1 MAGQKATKLR
11 KIDALVAGG
20 ATVGERSAAQAAR
33 ERVIGAVK
41 PRKKNPKKNIADRT
55 LKALPPAKRGER
67 YEVWDTRLPGF
78 GVRVGDDVDK
88 ARPGKAGRIAFI
100 LYTRFPGHA
109 HPARRTLGQYGAIT
123 LEQARAKAG
132 DWLAMIRKGI
142 DPAVAEEKARQAA
155 LLQAVQVQERS
166 FAAVAEDFIAQ
177 KLPGERKGKE
187 VARDI
192 RNVFLPVWSAR
203 PIDEISDLDV
213 LAIINKK
220 KRTAPAQARNLL
232 GTLKR
237 LFSWAIDQRVYGLN
251 ASPCDR
257 LKPTAIIGEKIPR
270 PRRLDDDEF
279 FAFLRAV
286 RRLPYPYGPV
296 YQLLALTGCRLREI
310 ADAQWSEIRD
320 GVLTIPAKRMKGKNS
335 KARDHAVPLP
345 AAALAI
351 IEQLPR
357 FHHAGGKGKYMFS
370 ASAGAKPIQMAA
382 PIKRTLDARM
392 LRTLKALARKRGDD
406 PDAVELGH
414 WVNHDLR
421 RNVRSGLS
429 ALKPPID
436 QRVCEAI
443 LAHKPQGIVGVYD
456 VHTFF
461 DEKREVLEKWA
472 AHLQNIV
479 EPPPDNV
486 VKLAGRA

>member
-11 KIDALVAGG
+11 KIDALVVGG

-33 ERVIGAVK
+33 ERVVGVAK
-41 PRKKNPKKNIADRT
+41 PREKNPKKNIADRT

-78 GVRVGDDVDK
+78 GVRVGDDADK
-88 ARPGKAGRIAFI
+88 ARPGKAGRIAFT

-109 HPARRTLGQYGAIT
+109 HPARRMLGLYGAIT
-123 LEQARAKAG
+123 LEQARAKAAE
-132 DWLAMIRKGI
+132 WLGLIRKGI
-142 DPAVAEEKARQAA
+142 DPAVAEEEARQAK
-155 LLQAVQVQERS
+155 LRQQVQANERS
-166 FAAVAEDFIAQ
+166 FAAVAEAFIAE
-177 KLPGERKGKE
+177 KLPGERKGKV
-187 VARDI
+187 VAREI
-192 RNVFLPVWSAR
+192 RTVFLPAWSAK

-232 GTLKR
+232 GTAKR

-257 LKPTAIIGEKIPR
+257 LKPTAIIGEKIAR
-270 PRRLDDDEF
+270 QRRLNDDEF
-279 FAFLRAV
+279 FAFLRAA

-351 IEQLPR
+351 IDKLPR
-357 FHHAGGKGKYMFS
+357 FHQAGGKGKYLFS
-370 ASAGAKPIQMAA
+370 ASAGAKPIQMAG
-382 PIKRTLDARM
+382 PIKQALDARM
-392 LRTLKALARKRGDD
+392 LLTLRSLARKRGDD
-406 PDAVELGH
+406 PAAVKLEP

-429 ALKPPID
+429 ALKID
-436 QRVCEAI
+436 QRVAEAV
-443 LAHKPQGIVGVYD
+443 LAHIPQGIVGVYD
-456 VHTFF
+456 VHTFI
-461 DEKREVLEKWA
+461 DEKREALEKWA
-472 AHLQNIV
+472 AHLRGIV
-479 EPPPDNV
+479 QPAPDNV
-486 VKLAGRA
+486 LKLPAASA